1 MPTKKKTPPRKK
13 TQTREDA
20 IHYDE
25 LFDRCLRTG
34 LIEKT
39 SAGYYFKP
47 EFFDTLA
54 LYDQE

>member
-1 MPTKKKTPPRKK
+1 MTPKKTPRKK
-13 TQTREDA
+13 QHKEDLD
-20 IHYDE
+20 YDE

-39 SAGYYFKP
+39 SSGYYFKP

-54 LYDQE
+54 LYDEE